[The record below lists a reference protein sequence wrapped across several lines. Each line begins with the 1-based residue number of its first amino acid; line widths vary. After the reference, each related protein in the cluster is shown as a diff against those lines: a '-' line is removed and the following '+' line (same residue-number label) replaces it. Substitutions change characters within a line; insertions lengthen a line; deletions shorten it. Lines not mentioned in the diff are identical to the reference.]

1 MHINLKNITFEQKYN
16 SIMNKIRVAI
26 LTGGKSA
33 ELEISLASAK
43 VVSNNLNKD
52 KYDYLTVNIS
62 SLPWIVLKNEKQ
74 ISTIDLNDFSYIIN
88 NEKYFFDKVFMSI
101 HGTPAED
108 GKIQGYF
115 DLLKIPYTCSSA
127 LASAITFDKDICKQ
141 LLKDDTIKQA
151 KSVLFNNSN
160 KETIDISKE
169 LNFPVFVKPNKNGSS
184 YGIFKVKNARDLP
197 IAINKAFEY
206 DNEVLV
212 EEFIDGRELACGVI
226 EIKNELIALPIT
238 EIISEN
244 EFFDYEAK
252 YLGKAKEITPAD
264 IPNKIKD
271 LVQNKSKEFY
281 RRLKLSGAI
290 RVDYFLKENDLY
302 ILEINTIPG
311 MSAESILP
319 QEAIAHGFSLEEIFD
334 EMLKSC

>member
-1 MHINLKNITFEQKYN
+1 MPT
-16 SIMNKIRVAI
+16 KIKVAI
-26 LTGGKSA
+26 LTGGESA

-43 VVSNNLNKD
+43 VVSQNLNTQ
-52 KYDYLTVNIS
+52 KYDIFTVNIS
-62 SLPWIVLKNEKQ
+62 SFPWEVFQNEQK
-74 ISTIDLNDFSYIIN
+74 ISTIDLNNFSFTKEN
-88 NEKYFFDKVFMSI
+88 KTSSFDVVFMAI

-141 LLKDDTIKQA
+141 LLQDDIIKQA
-151 KSVLFNNSN
+151 KSILLNTKN
-160 KETIDISKE
+160 KDSVSIEKE
-169 LNFPVFVKPNKNGSS
+169 LNLPVFVKPNKNGSS
-184 YGIFKVKNARDLP
+184 YGTFKVIKSQDLNV
-197 IAINKAFEY
+197 AIKKSFEF
-206 DNEVLV
+206 DDEVLV

-226 EIKNELIALPIT
+226 EKEGELIALPIT

-264 IPNKIKD
+264 IPDKIRNLAQFKA
-271 LVQNKSKEFY
+271 KEFY
-281 RRLKLSGAI
+281 RRLKLKGAI
-290 RVDYFLKENDLY
+290 RVDYFLKKNELY

-311 MSAESILP
+311 LSTESILP
-319 QEAIAHGFSLEEIFD
+319 QEAKAFGYSLESFFD
-334 EMLKSC
+334 IMIMECLN